1 MCISGAENAD
11 YFDLGCEYLSMYTDT
26 YVKIH

>member
-1 MCISGAENAD
+1 MCISGAGNAD
-11 YFDLGCEYLSMYTDT
+11 YFDLRYEYLSMYTDT